1 MVPKAA
7 AYDAAAET
15 AKIRARELSKL
26 RWAHP
31 PAHYTEHAKHISV
44 MENGH
49 RRRLKKK
56 MADAEKEETRKF
68 Y

>member
-1 MVPKAA
+1 
-7 AYDAAAET
+7 
-15 AKIRARELSKL
+15 
-26 RWAHP
+26 
-31 PAHYTEHAKHISV
+31 

-49 RRRLKKK
+49 GRRLKKK